1 MSSSVVAVQDMDDLY
16 EAVENANEKKRLL
29 VLEFIGS
36 TSYRSTCEFM
46 KPIVESV
53 ANTYKTKADFCT
65 VDVDNNEFKDLA
77 KQFRV
82 QALPTFLMIMDYKT
96 VEQIV
101 APDKQELIKSINKA
115 TAK

>member
-1 MSSSVVAVQDMDDLY
+1 MQ
-16 EAVENANEKKRLL
+16 
-29 VLEFIGS
+29 
-36 TSYRSTCEFM
+36 
-46 KPIVESV
+46 
-53 ANTYKTKADFCT
+53 
-65 VDVDNNEFKDLA
+65 DLA

>member
-1 MSSSVVAVQDMDDLY
+1 MDDLY
-16 EAVENANEKKRLL
+16 EAVENANEKKKLL
-29 VLEFIGS
+29 LLEFIGS

-53 ANTYKTKADFCT
+53 ANTYKNKADFCT

-77 KQFRV
+77 KAFRV
-82 QALPTFLMIMDYKT
+82 QALPTFLIIVDYKM

-115 TAK
+115 APTK